1 MSWIYTVD
9 KGIKD
14 SNSGQSID
22 FDFTRDNLRQLLNFD
37 SSINNGRF
45 ESEDNYENINGSGDW
60 IRLSFDKQQKLRE
73 IEILSGTI
81 YIADKQIIIEGDL
94 SNTIKELEKLGTKF
108 IEHDY
113 GFVSREFKFD
123 LGDSE
128 KSGGDD
134 NKISWFYS
142 STDIN
147 HLLE

>member
-14 SNSGQSID
+14 SKSGQSID
-22 FDFTRDNLRQLLNFD
+22 FDSTRDKLRQLLNFD
-37 SSINNGRF
+37 PSINNGRF
-45 ESEDNYENINGSGDW
+45 ESEDSYENINGSGDW
-60 IRLSFDKQQKLRE
+60 IRLSFDKEERLKE

-81 YIADKQIIIEGDL
+81 YLDNKEIAIEGNL
-94 SNTIKELEKLGTKF
+94 TKTIKELEKLGTKF

-113 GFVSREFKFD
+113 GFVSREFKID

-134 NKISWFYS
+134 NKISWFYT

>member
-1 MSWIYTVD
+1 MSWNYTVD

-14 SNSGQSID
+14 LSTGQSID
-22 FDFTRDNLRQLLNFD
+22 FDSTRDDLRQIFRFD
-37 SSINNGRF
+37 PSTNIGRF
-45 ESEDNYENINGSGDW
+45 ESEDSYENINGSGDW
-60 IRLSFDKQQKLRE
+60 IRLSFDKEQKLRE

-81 YIADKQIIIEGDL
+81 YLDDKEIAIDGDL
-94 SNTIKELEKLGTKF
+94 IKTIKELEKLGTKF
-108 IEHDY
+108 IENDY
-113 GFVSREFKFD
+113 GFVSPEFKFD

-142 STDIN
+142 STDID

>member
-14 SNSGQSID
+14 LSSGQSID
-22 FDFTRDNLRQLLNFD
+22 FDSTRDDLRQLLKFD
-37 SSINNGRF
+37 SSINLGRF
-45 ESEDNYENINGSGDW
+45 DSEDSYKNINGSGDW
-60 IRLSFDKQQKLRE
+60 IRLSFDDGQRLRE

-81 YIADKQIIIEGDL
+81 FLDDKEIAIEGNL
-94 SNTIKELEKLGTKF
+94 LKTIKELEKLGTKF
-108 IEHDY
+108 IENDY
-113 GFVSREFKFD
+113 GFASPEFKFD

-128 KSGGDD
+128 KIGGDD

-142 STDIN
+142 STDIT